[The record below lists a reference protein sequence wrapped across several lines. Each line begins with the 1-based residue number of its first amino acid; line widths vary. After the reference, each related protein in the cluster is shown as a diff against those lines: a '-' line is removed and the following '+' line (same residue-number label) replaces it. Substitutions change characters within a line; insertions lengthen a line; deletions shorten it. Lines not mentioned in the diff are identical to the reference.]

1 MKPVTIHFVPNKE
14 TKGTVQYKETT
25 AKGTPKKADAL
36 VSRSLYVS
44 KRVIGEDPAEWP
56 LLLTVTIEAK

>member
-1 MKPVTIHFVPNKE
+1 MKAQKLHFVPNKE

-25 AKGTPKKADAL
+25 AKGTPKPADKL

-44 KRVIGEDPAEWP
+44 KSVIGEDPAEWP
-56 LLLTVTIEAK
+56 TMLTVTIEAK

>member
-14 TKGTVQYKETT
+14 TPGTVQYKEVT
-25 AKGTPKKADAL
+25 AKGLPKKAETL
-36 VSRSLYVS
+36 VSRSLYIS

-56 LLLTVTIEAK
+56 TLLTVTIEAK